1 MLGIINSDIRM
12 NMVYQQVKDK
22 IDCILLDDFTVLKV
36 KFDALLLPMSG
47 LKDDDTMS
55 VRGIDMKCPLE
66 FFSMLKDEGV
76 LICGNIT
83 NKIKELPYKI
93 IDLNSYESFI
103 YVNSKLT
110 AEGVLYLL
118 LDNTNQGLLDLKVD
132 LIGYGNSGKAI
143 YELLKKIGVEV
154 RVIRRIVNEESHHFI
169 SVEEYLTL
177 KPNPIIINTSI
188 TNIIDDLMIR
198 KMDENLIINIVRS
211 STFNDVLLRQRHC
224 RIVHAGPLPAMFSP
238 LSASNVLVKT
248 LLELFYER

>member
-1 MLGIINSDIRM
+1 MLGILNSDVRM
-12 NMVYQQVKDK
+12 NMVYQQIKDK
-22 IDCILLDDFTVLKV
+22 IDCVLLDDFTVLKI
-36 KFDALLLPMSG
+36 KFDAILLPMSG
-47 LKDDDTMS
+47 LKDDDTMI
-55 VRGIDMKCPLE
+55 VRGIDLKCPIE
-66 FFSMLKDEGV
+66 FFSMLKEDGV

-83 NKIKELPYKI
+83 KKLKELPFKM

-103 YVNSKLT
+103 HVNSKLT

-143 YELLKKIGVEV
+143 YDLLKRIGIEV
-154 RVIRRIVNEESHHFI
+154 RVIRRKVIEENMDFMSLD
-169 SVEEYLTL
+169 EYLTV
-177 KPNPIIINTSI
+177 KPYPVIINTSI
-188 TNIIDDLMIR
+188 TNVIDDLMIR

-211 STFNDVLLRQRHC
+211 ATFNEILLRQRHC

>member
-1 MLGIINSDIRM
+1 MLGIVNSDIRM

-22 IDCILLDDFTVLKV
+22 IDCVLLDDFTVLRM

-47 LKDDDTMS
+47 LKDDDTMN

-66 FFSMLKDEGV
+66 FFSMLKEDGV

-83 NKIKELPYKI
+83 KKLKELPYKM

-103 YVNSKLT
+103 HVNSKLT

-143 YELLKKIGVEV
+143 YELLRKIGVEV
-154 RVIRRIVNEESHHFI
+154 RVIRRTLNDEKGSFM
-169 SVEEYLTL
+169 SVEEYLGV
-177 KPNPIIINTSI
+177 KPYPVIINTSI

-211 STFNDVLLRQRHC
+211 FSFNEILLRQRHC

>member
-1 MLGIINSDIRM
+1 M
-12 NMVYQQVKDK
+12 
-22 IDCILLDDFTVLKV
+22 
-36 KFDALLLPMSG
+36 
-47 LKDDDTMS
+47 
-55 VRGIDMKCPLE
+55 
-66 FFSMLKDEGV
+66 
-76 LICGNIT
+76 
-83 NKIKELPYKI
+83 

-103 YVNSKLT
+103 HVNSKLT

-143 YELLKKIGVEV
+143 YELLNKIGIEV
-154 RVIRRIVNEESHHFI
+154 RVIRRKVIEENMDFMSLD
-169 SVEEYLTL
+169 EYLTV
-177 KPNPIIINTSI
+177 KPYPVIINTSI
-188 TNIIDDLMIR
+188 TNVIDDLMIR

-211 STFNDVLLRQRHC
+211 ATFNEILLRQRHC

>member
-1 MLGIINSDIRM
+1 MLGILNSDVRM
-12 NMVYQQVKDK
+12 NMVYQQLKDK
-22 IDCILLDDFTVLKV
+22 IDCVLLDDFTVLRM

-47 LKDDDTMS
+47 WKDDETMN

-66 FFSMLKDEGV
+66 FFSMLKDDGV

-83 NKIKELPYKI
+83 KKLKELPYKM
-93 IDLNSYESFI
+93 IDLNGYESFI
-103 YVNSKLT
+103 HVNSKLT

-143 YELLKKIGVEV
+143 YDLLTRIGVDV
-154 RVIRRIVNEESHHFI
+154 RVIRRKANEEDSNFI
-169 SVEEYLTL
+169 SVDEYQTI
-177 KPNPIIINTSI
+177 KPNPVIINTSI

-211 STFNDVLLRQRHC
+211 SSFNEVLLRQRHC

-238 LSASNVLVKT
+238 LSASTVLVKT

>member
-1 MLGIINSDIRM
+1 MLGILNSDIRM

-22 IDCILLDDFTVLKV
+22 IDCILLDDFTILKI
-36 KFDALLLPMSG
+36 KFDAILLPMSG
-47 LKDDDTMS
+47 LKEDDTMN
-55 VRGIDMKCPLE
+55 VRGIDMKCPME
-66 FFSMLKDEGV
+66 FFSMLKDDGV

-83 NKIKELPYKI
+83 KKLKELPYKI
-93 IDLNSYESFI
+93 VDLNSYDSFI

-143 YELLKKIGVEV
+143 YELLKRIGIEV
-154 RVIRRIVNEESHHFI
+154 RVIRRKVLEENSDFI
-169 SVEEYLTL
+169 SVEDYQGV
-177 KPNPIIINTSI
+177 KPYPVIINTSI
-188 TNIIDDLMIR
+188 TNILDDLMIR

-211 STFNDVLLRQRHC
+211 ASFNEVLLRQRHC

-238 LSASNVLVKT
+238 LSASSVLVKT